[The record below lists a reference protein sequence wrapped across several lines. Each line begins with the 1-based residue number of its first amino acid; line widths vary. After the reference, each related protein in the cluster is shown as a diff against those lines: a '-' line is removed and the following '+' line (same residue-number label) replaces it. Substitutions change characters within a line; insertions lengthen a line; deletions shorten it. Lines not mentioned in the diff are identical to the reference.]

1 MEDSTKKSPTGQRMK
16 QGKRRWSV
24 IDTVI
29 LLLVLLAIG
38 GAVLRVVDI
47 SRKDRLNRDE
57 TMYVISF
64 TVDDTHPDV
73 LAEIRGTD
81 AVYLYEEEAFLGY
94 VGMYRSENADDNLPA
109 LTIIPSK
116 SDAAEGHVGAE
127 GHLVCT
133 TGTALNGGLLIG
145 KSGRYLIPGSE
156 VTVRTDRVLLTLRIT
171 EIRKL
176 P

>member
-1 MEDSTKKSPTGQRMK
+1 MEDSTKKSPMGQRMQK
-16 QGKRRWSV
+16 GKRRWSV

-38 GAVLRVVDI
+38 GVVLRVVDI

-64 TVDDTHPDV
+64 TVDETHPDV

-81 AVYLYEEEAFLGY
+81 AVYLYEEEEFLGY
-94 VGMYRSENADDNLPA
+94 VGMYRSENEGENTPA
-109 LTIIPSK
+109 LTIIPPK
-116 SDAAEGHVGAE
+116 ADAAEGRVGAE

-133 TGTALNGGLLIG
+133 TGTVLNGGLLIG
-145 KSGRYLIPGSE
+145 NSGRYLIPGSE
-156 VTVRTDRVLLTLRIT
+156 VMVRTDRVLLTVRVT

-176 P
+176 A